1 MNLSKVDI
9 TECVLTSSP
18 VRESLTPDES
28 NIDVTDQVQTNP
40 PTDNILIGHTFT
52 GQVEIVYWIP
62 SFNSVNQDR
71 H

>member
-28 NIDVTDQVQTNP
+28 NIDVTDKVQTNP
-40 PTDNILIGHTFT
+40 PTDSKERAAIVNIL
-52 GQVEIVYWIP
+52 
-62 SFNSVNQDR
+62 
-71 H
+71 

>member
-1 MNLSKVDI
+1 MNTSIVDI
-9 TECVLTSSP
+9 YECVLANSP
-18 VRESLTPDES
+18 VRELSTPDES
-28 NIDVTDQVQTNP
+28 NIVTDKVQTNP